1 MLVKK
6 LAMQRTLSLKFF
18 FSCGILFFLESKLKK
33 SLAFD
38 LSVIQTFNNKSTGL
52 TSYSFKHFF
61 TEFMAR
67 FHSSFLSICLR
78 CYSR

>member
-6 LAMQRTLSLKFF
+6 LAMQRALSLNN
-18 FSCGILFFLESKLKK
+18 FFLWYFFLLESRLKK
-33 SLAFD
+33 ALAFD

-61 TEFMAR
+61 IEFMAR
-67 FHSSFLSICLR
+67 FHSPFLSICLR